1 MLYETDA
8 SASAQITPVAQAHT
22 PTTRRFNRVLSFM
35 SWMVTLERAMEAENE
50 PGDGSAVDAVLRQA
64 EAARAELAQIAHL
77 IEQLE
82 KLRLHRAGL
91 TRGSVAALD
100 REQVRVCG

>member
-1 MLYETDA
+1 MASRSGPGSGLTDLPLLETLA
-8 SASAQITPVAQAHT
+8 LA
-22 PTTRRFNRVLSFM
+22 
-35 SWMVTLERAMEAENE
+35 
-50 PGDGSAVDAVLRQA
+50 
-64 EAARAELAQIAHL
+64 AELAQIAHL